1 VFGDVALLVDPD
13 DVHGVHREGVA
24 GGGHAR
30 DEAALIGAPV
40 GGPDSDLVAGRDHVV
55 DFGGWRYAGWPTV
68 TRWVRDQVGQRARL
82 VPLSATVRRV
92 DAERSA
98 GS

>member
-1 VFGDVALLVDPD
+1 
-13 DVHGVHREGVA
+13 
-24 GGGHAR
+24 
-30 DEAALIGAPV
+30 
-40 GGPDSDLVAGRDHVV
+40 V